1 MKNKKGFTLVEL
13 LAVIVIL
20 GVLLMIAVPAVQNVI
35 KKTKNNATQKQ
46 AELFIDAAKKMAII
60 DEPTNDKVIYK
71 LSDLDSSVDT
81 NRFTGM
87 VVALKENGSYKYYIY
102 LNDSVNKKTIGNNN
116 DNNNNNNDND
126 NNNDSI
132 FQFASEDEIN
142 ENVTDGGK
150 IFKEDSTPII
160 KVNNN
165 TYSYSNTN
173 NTLDTYHS
181 YSVKENVIVTVG
193 DNTYTGIVIKSGTT
207 IRVLLTQQK
216 TIMSYTSIK
225 SKLTTK
231 TTIPTLED
239 IKILSG
245 NSNISNNFCDGKY
258 TTQADC
264 SSGFKSG
271 YNAGVAIW
279 LSCGNSDS
287 CPCKENGDIT
297 SGTAYCPRLA
307 VNGSIH
313 TRGLASSGIYF
324 MPVIEAGPSQV
335 KSSS

>member
-60 DEPTNDKVIYK
+60 DEATNDKVIYK

-87 VVALKENGSYKYYIY
+87 VVASKENGSYKYYIY

-116 DNNNNNNDND
+116 D
-126 NNNDSI
+126 SI

-150 IFKEDSTPII
+150 IFEEKSTSII

-165 TYSYSNTN
+165 TYSYTNTN
-173 NTLDTYHS
+173 NTLITYHS

-193 DNTYTGIVIKSGTT
+193 DNTYTGIVVKSGNT

-279 LSCGNSDS
+279 LSCGNNDS
-287 CPCKENGDIT
+287 CPCKENGAT
-297 SGTAYCPRLA
+297 TQGTAYCPRLA

-324 MPVIEAGPSQV
+324 MPVIEADPSQV

>member
-60 DEPTNDKVIYK
+60 DEATSDMVIYK
-71 LSDLDSSVDT
+71 LRDLDSDVDT

-116 DNNNNNNDND
+116 ND
-126 NNNDSI
+126 I
-132 FQFASEDEIN
+132 FEFASEDKIN
-142 ENVTDGGK
+142 EKVTDGVK
-150 IFKEDSTPII
+150 EFKEGSTQII

-173 NTLDTYHS
+173 NTLNPYHS
-181 YSVKENVIVTVG
+181 YSVKENVTVTVG
-193 DNTYTGIVIKSGTT
+193 NNSYTGIVIKSGTT

-216 TIMSYTSIK
+216 AIMSYTSIK
-225 SKLTTK
+225 NNLITGK
-231 TTIPTLED
+231 TIPTLED

-245 NSNISNNFCDGKY
+245 NNTISNNFCDGKY
-258 TTQADC
+258 TAQADC
-264 SSGFKSG
+264 SSGFRSDYK
-271 YNAGVAIW
+271 ADVAIW

-297 SGTAYCPRLA
+297 PGTNYCPRLA

-324 MPVIEAGPSQV
+324 MPVIEAEPSQV
-335 KSSS
+335 KLSS

>member
-35 KKTKNNATQKQ
+35 KKAKNNATQKQ

-60 DEPTNDKVIYK
+60 DEATSDMVIYK
-71 LSDLDSSVDT
+71 LSDLDSDVDK

-116 DNNNNNNDND
+116 NNV
-126 NNNDSI
+126 
-132 FQFASEDEIN
+132 FEFASEDKIN
-142 ENVTDGGK
+142 EKVTDGVK
-150 IFKEDSTPII
+150 EFKEGSTQII

-173 NTLDTYHS
+173 NTLNPYHS
-181 YSVKENVIVTVG
+181 YSVKENVTVTVG
-193 DNTYTGIVIKSGTT
+193 NNSYTGIVIKSGTT

-216 TIMSYTSIK
+216 AIMSYTSIK
-225 SKLTTK
+225 NNLITG

-245 NSNISNNFCDGKY
+245 NNTISNNFCDGKY
-258 TTQADC
+258 TAQADC

-297 SGTAYCPRLA
+297 SGTNYCPRLA

-324 MPVIEAGPSQV
+324 MPVIEAEPSQV
-335 KSSS
+335 KLSS

>member
-13 LAVIVIL
+13 LAVIIIL

-60 DEPTNDKVIYK
+60 DEATSDMVIYK
-71 LSDLDSSVDT
+71 LSDLDSDVDK

-116 DNNNNNNDND
+116 ND
-126 NNNDSI
+126 I
-132 FQFASEDEIN
+132 FEFASEDKIN
-142 ENVTDGGK
+142 EKVTDGGK
-150 IFKEDSTPII
+150 IFEEKSTPII

-165 TYSYSNTN
+165 TYSYSNN
-173 NTLDTYHS
+173 SNTLNTY
-181 YSVKENVIVTVG
+181 YSVKENVTVTVG
-193 DNTYTGIVIKSGTT
+193 DNTYTGIVIKSRGT
-207 IRVLLTQQK
+207 IRVFLTQQK

-225 SKLTTK
+225 KNKSIVG

-245 NSNISNNFCDGKY
+245 NNTISNNFCDGKY
-258 TTQADC
+258 TAQADC

-297 SGTAYCPRLA
+297 SGTTYCPRLA

-324 MPVIEAGPSQV
+324 MPVIEVKPSQV

>member
-35 KKTKNNATQKQ
+35 KKAKNNATQKQ

-60 DEPTNDKVIYK
+60 DEATSDMVIYK
-71 LSDLDSSVDT
+71 LSDLDSNVDK

-116 DNNNNNNDND
+116 NG
-126 NNNDSI
+126 I
-132 FQFASEDEIN
+132 FEFASEDKIN
-142 ENVTDGGK
+142 EKVTDGVK
-150 IFKEDSTPII
+150 EFKEGSTPII
-160 KVNNN
+160 QVKDKK
-165 TYSYSNTN
+165 YSYSNTN
-173 NTLDTYHS
+173 NTLNPYHS
-181 YSVKENVIVTVG
+181 YSVKENVTVTVG

-216 TIMSYTSIK
+216 AIMSYTSIK
-225 SKLTTK
+225 NNLITGK
-231 TTIPTLED
+231 TIPTLED

-245 NSNISNNFCDGKY
+245 NNTISNNFCDGKY
-258 TTQADC
+258 TAQADC

-297 SGTAYCPRLA
+297 SGTTYCPRLA
-307 VNGSIH
+307 INGSIH

-324 MPVIEAGPSQV
+324 MPVIEAEPSQV

>member
-35 KKTKNNATQKQ
+35 KKAKNNATQKQ

-60 DEPTNDKVIYK
+60 DEATSDMVIYK
-71 LSDLDSSVDT
+71 LSDLDSDVDK

-116 DNNNNNNDND
+116 G
-126 NNNDSI
+126 I
-132 FQFASEDEIN
+132 FEFASEDKIN
-142 ENVTDGGK
+142 EKVTDGVK
-150 IFKEDSTPII
+150 EFKEGSTPII
-160 KVNNN
+160 QVKDKK
-165 TYSYSNTN
+165 YSYSNTN
-173 NTLDTYHS
+173 NTLNPYHS
-181 YSVKENVIVTVG
+181 YSVKENVTVTVG
-193 DNTYTGIVIKSGTT
+193 NNSYTGIVIKSRGT

-216 TIMSYTSIK
+216 AIMSYTSIK
-225 SKLTTK
+225 NNLITG

-245 NSNISNNFCDGKY
+245 NNTISNNFCDGKY
-258 TTQADC
+258 TAQADC

-297 SGTAYCPRLA
+297 PGTTYCPRLA

-324 MPVIEAGPSQV
+324 MPVIEAEPSQV
-335 KSSS
+335 KLPS

>member
-60 DEPTNDKVIYK
+60 DEATNDKVIYK

-102 LNDSVNKKTIGNNN
+102 LNDSVNKKTIGNNDNDILGNN
-116 DNNNNNNDND
+116 DNN
-126 NNNDSI
+126 I
-132 FQFASEDEIN
+132 FKFASEDNIN

-150 IFKEDSTPII
+150 DFKKDSTQII
-160 KVNNN
+160 QVKDKK
-165 TYSYSNTN
+165 YSYSNTN
-173 NTLDTYHS
+173 NTLNTY
-181 YSVKENVIVTVG
+181 YSVKENVTVTI
-193 DNTYTGIVIKSGTT
+193 DKNTCTGIVIKSRDT

-225 SKLTTK
+225 KNLITG

-297 SGTAYCPRLA
+297 SGTTYCPRLA

-324 MPVIEAGPSQV
+324 MPVIEADPSQV

>member
-1 MKNKKGFTLVEL
+1 MN
-13 LAVIVIL
+13 
-20 GVLLMIAVPAVQNVI
+20 
-35 KKTKNNATQKQ
+35 
-46 AELFIDAAKKMAII
+46 
-60 DEPTNDKVIYK
+60 
-71 LSDLDSSVDT
+71 
-81 NRFTGM
+81 
-87 VVALKENGSYKYYIY
+87 
-102 LNDSVNKKTIGNNN
+102 
-116 DNNNNNNDND
+116 
-126 NNNDSI
+126 
-132 FQFASEDEIN
+132 
-142 ENVTDGGK
+142 
-150 IFKEDSTPII
+150 
-160 KVNNN
+160 
-165 TYSYSNTN
+165 SYSNN
-173 NTLDTYHS
+173 SNTLNTY
-181 YSVKENVIVTVG
+181 YSVKKNVTVTVG
-193 DNTYTGIVIKSGTT
+193 DNTYTGIVIKSRDT

-225 SKLTTK
+225 KNLITG

-245 NSNISNNFCDGKY
+245 NNTISNNFCDGKY
-258 TTQADC
+258 TAQADC

-297 SGTAYCPRLA
+297 SGTTYCPRLA

-324 MPVIEAGPSQV
+324 MPVIEAEPSQV

>member
-35 KKTKNNATQKQ
+35 KKAKNNATQKQ

-60 DEPTNDKVIYK
+60 DEATSDMVIYK
-71 LSDLDSSVDT
+71 LSDLDSDVDK

-102 LNDSVNKKTIGNNN
+102 LNDSVNKKTIC
-116 DNNNNNNDND
+116 NNNNNN
-126 NNNDSI
+126 I
-132 FQFASEDEIN
+132 FEFASEDKIN
-142 ENVTDGGK
+142 EKVTDGGK
-150 IFKEDSTPII
+150 EFKEGSTQII

-165 TYSYSNTN
+165 TYSYSNN
-173 NTLDTYHS
+173 SNTLNPYHS
-181 YSVKENVIVTVG
+181 YSVKENVTVTVG
-193 DNTYTGIVIKSGTT
+193 NNSYTGIVIKSGTT

-216 TIMSYTSIK
+216 AIMSYTSIK
-225 SKLTTK
+225 NNLITG

-245 NSNISNNFCDGKY
+245 NNTISNNFCDGKY
-258 TTQADC
+258 TAQADC

-297 SGTAYCPRLA
+297 SGTNYCPRLA

-324 MPVIEAGPSQV
+324 MPVIEAEPSQV
-335 KSSS
+335 KLSS

>member
-60 DEPTNDKVIYK
+60 DEATSDMVIYK
-71 LSDLDSSVDT
+71 LIDLDSDVDT

-102 LNDSVNKKTIGNNN
+102 LNDSVNKKTISNN
-116 DNNNNNNDND
+116 DNNND
-126 NNNDSI
+126 I
-132 FQFASEDEIN
+132 FEFASEDKIN
-142 ENVTDGGK
+142 EKVTDGVK
-150 IFKEDSTPII
+150 EFKEGSTPII
-160 KVNNN
+160 QVKDKK
-165 TYSYSNTN
+165 YSYSNTN
-173 NTLDTYHS
+173 NTLNPYHS
-181 YSVKENVIVTVG
+181 YSVKENVTVTVG
-193 DNTYTGIVIKSGTT
+193 NNSYTGIVIKSGTT

-225 SKLTTK
+225 NNLITG

-245 NSNISNNFCDGKY
+245 NNTISNNFCDGKY
-258 TTQADC
+258 TAQADC

-297 SGTAYCPRLA
+297 SGATYCPRLA

-324 MPVIEAGPSQV
+324 MPVIEAEPSQV
-335 KSSS
+335 KLSS

>member
-35 KKTKNNATQKQ
+35 KKAKNNATQKQ

-60 DEPTNDKVIYK
+60 DEATSDMVIYK
-71 LSDLDSSVDT
+71 LSDLDSSVDK

-116 DNNNNNNDND
+116 ND
-126 NNNDSI
+126 I
-132 FQFASEDEIN
+132 FEFASEDKIN
-142 ENVTDGGK
+142 EKVTDGGNV
-150 IFKEDSTPII
+150 FSEQTQII
-160 KVNNN
+160 NVNNN

-173 NTLDTYHS
+173 NTLKPYHS
-181 YSVKENVIVTVG
+181 YSVKENVTVTVG
-193 DNTYTGIVIKSGTT
+193 NNSYTGIVIKSGTT
-207 IRVLLTQQK
+207 IRVLLTQQR

-225 SKLTTK
+225 NNLTTK

-245 NSNISNNFCDGKY
+245 NNTISNNFCNGKY
-258 TTQADC
+258 TAQADC

-297 SGTAYCPRLA
+297 SGTPYCPRLA
-307 VNGSIH
+307 TNGSIH

-324 MPVIEAGPSQV
+324 MPVIEAEPSQV
-335 KSSS
+335 KSLS

>member
-60 DEPTNDKVIYK
+60 DEATSDMVIYK
-71 LSDLDSSVDT
+71 LSDLDSSVDK

-116 DNNNNNNDND
+116 NND
-126 NNNDSI
+126 I
-132 FQFASEDEIN
+132 FEFASEDKIN
-142 ENVTDGGK
+142 EKVTDGVK
-150 IFKEDSTPII
+150 KFKEGSTQII

-165 TYSYSNTN
+165 TYSYSNN
-173 NTLDTYHS
+173 SNTLNTY
-181 YSVKENVIVTVG
+181 YSVKENVTVTVG
-193 DNTYTGIVIKSGTT
+193 DNTYTGIVIKSGNT

-225 SKLTTK
+225 KNKSIVG

-245 NSNISNNFCDGKY
+245 NSTISNNFCDGKY
-258 TTQADC
+258 TAQADC

-297 SGTAYCPRLA
+297 SGTTYCPRLA

-324 MPVIEAGPSQV
+324 MPVIEAEPSQV

>member
-1 MKNKKGFTLVEL
+1 MKNKKEFTLVEL
-13 LAVIVIL
+13 LAVIIIL

-60 DEPTNDKVIYK
+60 DEATSDMVIYK
-71 LSDLDSSVDT
+71 LSDLDSDVDK

-116 DNNNNNNDND
+116 NNND
-126 NNNDSI
+126 I
-132 FQFASEDEIN
+132 FEFASEDNIN
-142 ENVTDGGK
+142 ENVTDGVK
-150 IFKEDSTPII
+150 KFKEGSTQII

-165 TYSYSNTN
+165 TYSYSNN
-173 NTLDTYHS
+173 SNTLNTY
-181 YSVKENVIVTVG
+181 YSVKENVTVTVG
-193 DNTYTGIVIKSGTT
+193 DNTYTGIVIKSRGT

-225 SKLTTK
+225 KNLITG

-245 NSNISNNFCDGKY
+245 NNTISNNFCDGKY
-258 TTQADC
+258 TAQADC

-297 SGTAYCPRLA
+297 SGTTYCPRLA

-324 MPVIEAGPSQV
+324 MPVIEVKPSQV

>member
-87 VVALKENGSYKYYIY
+87 VVASKENGSYKYYIY

-116 DNNNNNNDND
+116 D
-126 NNNDSI
+126 SI

-150 IFKEDSTPII
+150 IFEEKSTPII

-258 TTQADC
+258 TAQADC

-279 LSCGNSDS
+279 LSCGNNDS
-287 CPCKENGDIT
+287 CPCKENGAT
-297 SGTAYCPRLA
+297 TQGTAYCPRLA

-324 MPVIEAGPSQV
+324 MPVIEADPSQV

>member
-1 MKNKKGFTLVEL
+1 MKNKRGFTLVEL

-71 LSDLDSSVDT
+71 LSDLDSDVDT

-87 VVALKENGSYKYYIY
+87 VVASKENGSYKYYIY
-102 LNDSVNKKTIGNNN
+102 LNDSVNKKTIGNNDN
-116 DNNNNNNDND
+116 DILGNNDND
-126 NNNDSI
+126 I
-132 FQFASEDEIN
+132 FKFASEDKIN

-150 IFKEDSTPII
+150 IFKEELAPII

-165 TYSYSNTN
+165 TYSYSDTN
-173 NTLDTYHS
+173 NTLNTYHP
-181 YSVKENVIVTVG
+181 YSVKETVTVTVG
-193 DNTYTGIVIKSGTT
+193 DNTYTGIVIKSRAT

-225 SKLTTK
+225 SKLIEK

-245 NSNISNNFCDGKY
+245 NNNISNNFCDGKY
-258 TTQADC
+258 TAQADC
-264 SSGFKSG
+264 STSGFKSG

-279 LSCGNSDS
+279 LSCGNSHS
-287 CPCKENGDIT
+287 CPCKENGIT
-297 SGTAYCPRLA
+297 TQGTAYCPRLA

-324 MPVIEAGPSQV
+324 MPVIEAEPSQV

>member
-60 DEPTNDKVIYK
+60 DEATSDMVIYK
-71 LSDLDSSVDT
+71 LSDLDSDVDK

-116 DNNNNNNDND
+116 NNNND
-126 NNNDSI
+126 I
-132 FQFASEDEIN
+132 FEFASEDNIN
-142 ENVTDGGK
+142 ENVTDGVK
-150 IFKEDSTPII
+150 KFKEGSTPII
-160 KVNNN
+160 QVKDKK
-165 TYSYSNTN
+165 YSYSNN
-173 NTLDTYHS
+173 SNTLNTY
-181 YSVKENVIVTVG
+181 YSVKENVTVTVG
-193 DNTYTGIVIKSGTT
+193 DNTYTGIVIKSRGT

-225 SKLTTK
+225 KNLITG

-245 NSNISNNFCDGKY
+245 NNTISNNFCDGKY
-258 TTQADC
+258 TAQADC

-297 SGTAYCPRLA
+297 SGTTYCPRLA

-324 MPVIEAGPSQV
+324 MPVIEVKPSQV

>member
-60 DEPTNDKVIYK
+60 DEATSDMVIYK
-71 LSDLDSSVDT
+71 LSDLDSSVDK

-116 DNNNNNNDND
+116 NNNNNNNND
-126 NNNDSI
+126 I
-132 FQFASEDEIN
+132 FEFASEDKIN
-142 ENVTDGGK
+142 EKVTDGVK
-150 IFKEDSTPII
+150 KFKEGSTQII

-165 TYSYSNTN
+165 TYSYSNN
-173 NTLDTYHS
+173 SNTLNTY
-181 YSVKENVIVTVG
+181 YSVKENVTVTVG
-193 DNTYTGIVIKSGTT
+193 NNSYTGIVIKSRDT
-207 IRVLLTQQK
+207 IRVLLTQQR

-225 SKLTTK
+225 NNLITGK
-231 TTIPTLED
+231 TIPTLED

-245 NSNISNNFCDGKY
+245 NNTISNNFCNGKY
-258 TTQADC
+258 TAQADC

-297 SGTAYCPRLA
+297 SGTTYCPRLA

-324 MPVIEAGPSQV
+324 MPVIEAEPSQV

>member
-60 DEPTNDKVIYK
+60 DEATSDMVIYK
-71 LSDLDSSVDT
+71 LSDLDSDVDK

-116 DNNNNNNDND
+116 NNND
-126 NNNDSI
+126 I
-132 FQFASEDEIN
+132 FEFASEDNIN
-142 ENVTDGGK
+142 ENVTDGVK
-150 IFKEDSTPII
+150 KFKEGSTQII

-165 TYSYSNTN
+165 TYSYSNN
-173 NTLDTYHS
+173 SNTLNTY
-181 YSVKENVIVTVG
+181 YSVKENVTVTVG
-193 DNTYTGIVIKSGTT
+193 DNTYTGIVIKSRGT

-225 SKLTTK
+225 KNLITG

-245 NSNISNNFCDGKY
+245 NNTISNNFCDGKY
-258 TTQADC
+258 TAQADC

-297 SGTAYCPRLA
+297 SGATYCPRLA

-324 MPVIEAGPSQV
+324 MPVIEVKPSQV

>member
-60 DEPTNDKVIYK
+60 DEATSDMLIYK
-71 LSDLDSSVDT
+71 LSDLDSDVDK

-116 DNNNNNNDND
+116 G
-126 NNNDSI
+126 I
-132 FQFASEDEIN
+132 FEFASEDKIN
-142 ENVTDGGK
+142 EKVTDGVK
-150 IFKEDSTPII
+150 IFEEKSTPII

-165 TYSYSNTN
+165 TYSYSNN
-173 NTLDTYHS
+173 SNTLNTY
-181 YSVKENVIVTVG
+181 YSVKENVTVTV
-193 DNTYTGIVIKSGTT
+193 DKNTYTGIVIKSGTT

-225 SKLTTK
+225 KNKSIVGA
-231 TTIPTLED
+231 TIPTLED

-245 NSNISNNFCDGKY
+245 NNTISNNFCDGKY
-258 TTQADC
+258 TAQADC

-297 SGTAYCPRLA
+297 SGTTYCPRLA
-307 VNGSIH
+307 TNGSIH

-324 MPVIEAGPSQV
+324 MPVIESEPSQV

>member
-60 DEPTNDKVIYK
+60 DEATSDMVIYK
-71 LSDLDSSVDT
+71 LSDLDSDVDK

-116 DNNNNNNDND
+116 NNND
-126 NNNDSI
+126 I
-132 FQFASEDEIN
+132 FEFASEDNIN
-142 ENVTDGGK
+142 ENVTDGVK
-150 IFKEDSTPII
+150 KFKEGWNQII
-160 KVNNN
+160 NVNNN
-165 TYSYSNTN
+165 TYSYSNN
-173 NTLDTYHS
+173 SNTLNTY
-181 YSVKENVIVTVG
+181 YSVKENVTVTV
-193 DNTYTGIVIKSGTT
+193 DNNTYTGIVIKSRDT

-225 SKLTTK
+225 KNLITG

-245 NSNISNNFCDGKY
+245 NNTISNNFCDGKY
-258 TTQADC
+258 TAQADC

-297 SGTAYCPRLA
+297 SGTTYCPRLA

-313 TRGLASSGIYF
+313 TTGLASSGIYF
-324 MPVIEAGPSQV
+324 MPVIEVKPSQV

>member
-60 DEPTNDKVIYK
+60 DEATSDMVIYK
-71 LSDLDSSVDT
+71 LSDLDSDVDK

-116 DNNNNNNDND
+116 G
-126 NNNDSI
+126 I
-132 FQFASEDEIN
+132 FEFASEDKIN
-142 ENVTDGGK
+142 EKVTDGVK
-150 IFKEDSTPII
+150 EFKEGSTQII

-173 NTLDTYHS
+173 NTLNPYHS
-181 YSVKENVIVTVG
+181 YSVKENVTVTVG
-193 DNTYTGIVIKSGTT
+193 NNSYTGIVIKSRGT

-225 SKLTTK
+225 NNLITG

-245 NSNISNNFCDGKY
+245 NNTISNNFCDGKY
-258 TTQADC
+258 TAQADC

-297 SGTAYCPRLA
+297 PGTTYCPRLA

-324 MPVIEAGPSQV
+324 MPVIEAEPSQV
-335 KSSS
+335 KLSS

>member
-35 KKTKNNATQKQ
+35 KKAKNNATQKQ
-46 AELFIDAAKKMAII
+46 AELFIDAAKKMTII
-60 DEPTNDKVIYK
+60 DEATSDMVIYK
-71 LSDLDSSVDT
+71 LRDLDSDVDK

-116 DNNNNNNDND
+116 N
-126 NNNDSI
+126 I
-132 FQFASEDEIN
+132 FEFASEDKIN
-142 ENVTDGGK
+142 EKVTDGVK
-150 IFKEDSTPII
+150 EFKEGSTPII
-160 KVNNN
+160 QVKDKK
-165 TYSYSNTN
+165 YSYSNTN
-173 NTLDTYHS
+173 NTLNPYHS
-181 YSVKENVIVTVG
+181 YSVKENVTVTVG

-216 TIMSYTSIK
+216 AIMSYTSIK
-225 SKLTTK
+225 NNLITG

-245 NSNISNNFCDGKY
+245 NNTISNNFCDGKY
-258 TTQADC
+258 TAQADC
-264 SSGFKSG
+264 SSGFRSG

-297 SGTAYCPRLA
+297 PGTTYCPRLA

-324 MPVIEAGPSQV
+324 MPVIEAEPSQV

>member
-1 MKNKKGFTLVEL
+1 
-13 LAVIVIL
+13 
-20 GVLLMIAVPAVQNVI
+20 MIAVPAVQNVI

-60 DEPTNDKVIYK
+60 DEATSDMVIYK
-71 LSDLDSSVDT
+71 LSDLDSDVDK

-116 DNNNNNNDND
+116 NND
-126 NNNDSI
+126 I
-132 FQFASEDEIN
+132 FEFASEDNIN
-142 ENVTDGGK
+142 ENVTDGVK
-150 IFKEDSTPII
+150 KFKEGSTQII

-165 TYSYSNTN
+165 TYSYSNN
-173 NTLDTYHS
+173 SNTLNTY
-181 YSVKENVIVTVG
+181 YSVKENVTVTVG
-193 DNTYTGIVIKSGTT
+193 DNTYTGIVIKSRGT

-225 SKLTTK
+225 KNLITG

-245 NSNISNNFCDGKY
+245 NNTISNNFCDGKY
-258 TTQADC
+258 TAQADC

-297 SGTAYCPRLA
+297 SGATYCPRLA

-324 MPVIEAGPSQV
+324 MPVIEVKPSQV

>member
-35 KKTKNNATQKQ
+35 KKAKNNATQKQ

-60 DEPTNDKVIYK
+60 DEATSDMVIYK
-71 LSDLDSSVDT
+71 LRDLDSDVDT

-116 DNNNNNNDND
+116 ND
-126 NNNDSI
+126 I
-132 FQFASEDEIN
+132 FEFASEDKIN
-142 ENVTDGGK
+142 EKVTDGVK
-150 IFKEDSTPII
+150 EFKEGSTPII
-160 KVNNN
+160 QVKDKK
-165 TYSYSNTN
+165 YSYSNTN
-173 NTLDTYHS
+173 KTLNPYHS
-181 YSVKENVIVTVG
+181 YSVKENVTVTVG
-193 DNTYTGIVIKSGTT
+193 NNSYTGIVIKSRGT

-216 TIMSYTSIK
+216 AIMSYTSIK
-225 SKLTTK
+225 NNLITGK
-231 TTIPTLED
+231 TIPTLED

-245 NSNISNNFCDGKY
+245 NNTISNNFCDGKY
-258 TTQADC
+258 TAQADC

-297 SGTAYCPRLA
+297 SGTTYCPRLA
-307 VNGSIH
+307 INGSIH

-324 MPVIEAGPSQV
+324 MPVIEAEPSQV

>member
-60 DEPTNDKVIYK
+60 DEATSDMVIYK
-71 LSDLDSSVDT
+71 LSDLDSDVDK

-102 LNDSVNKKTIGNNN
+102 LNDSVNKKTIC
-116 DNNNNNNDND
+116 NNNNNN
-126 NNNDSI
+126 I
-132 FQFASEDEIN
+132 FEFASEDKIN
-142 ENVTDGGK
+142 EKVTDGGK
-150 IFKEDSTPII
+150 EFKEGSTQII

-165 TYSYSNTN
+165 TYSYSNN
-173 NTLDTYHS
+173 SNTLNPYHS
-181 YSVKENVIVTVG
+181 YSVKENVTVTVG
-193 DNTYTGIVIKSGTT
+193 NNSYTGIVIKSGTT

-216 TIMSYTSIK
+216 AIMSYTSIK
-225 SKLTTK
+225 NNLITG

-245 NSNISNNFCDGKY
+245 NNTISNNFCDGKY
-258 TTQADC
+258 TAQADC

-297 SGTAYCPRLA
+297 SGTNYCPRLA

-324 MPVIEAGPSQV
+324 MPVIEAEPSQV
-335 KSSS
+335 KLSS

>member
-60 DEPTNDKVIYK
+60 NEATSDMVIYK
-71 LSDLDSSVDT
+71 LSDLDSSVDK

-116 DNNNNNNDND
+116 NNNNNND
-126 NNNDSI
+126 I
-132 FQFASEDEIN
+132 FEFASEDKIN
-142 ENVTDGGK
+142 EKVTDGVK
-150 IFKEDSTPII
+150 KFKEGSTQII

-165 TYSYSNTN
+165 TYSYSNN
-173 NTLDTYHS
+173 SNTLNTY
-181 YSVKENVIVTVG
+181 YSVKENVTVTVG
-193 DNTYTGIVIKSGTT
+193 DNTYTGIVIKSRGT

-225 SKLTTK
+225 KNLITG

-245 NSNISNNFCDGKY
+245 NNTISNNFCDGKY
-258 TTQADC
+258 TAQADC

-297 SGTAYCPRLA
+297 SGTTYCPRLA

-324 MPVIEAGPSQV
+324 MPVIEVKPSQV

>member
-35 KKTKNNATQKQ
+35 KKAKNNATQKQ

-60 DEPTNDKVIYK
+60 DEATSDMVIYK
-71 LSDLDSSVDT
+71 LIDLDSDVDT

-102 LNDSVNKKTIGNNN
+102 LNDSVNKKTISNN
-116 DNNNNNNDND
+116 DNNND
-126 NNNDSI
+126 I
-132 FQFASEDEIN
+132 FEFASEDKIN
-142 ENVTDGGK
+142 EKVTDGVK
-150 IFKEDSTPII
+150 EFKEGSTPII
-160 KVNNN
+160 QVKDKK
-165 TYSYSNTN
+165 YSYSNTN
-173 NTLDTYHS
+173 NTLNPYHS
-181 YSVKENVIVTVG
+181 YSVKENVTVTVG
-193 DNTYTGIVIKSGTT
+193 NNSYTGIVIKSRGT

-225 SKLTTK
+225 NNLITG

-245 NSNISNNFCDGKY
+245 NNTISNNFCDGKY
-258 TTQADC
+258 TAQADC

-297 SGTAYCPRLA
+297 SGTTYCPRLA

-324 MPVIEAGPSQV
+324 MPVIEAEPSQV

>member
-60 DEPTNDKVIYK
+60 DEATNDKVIYK

-116 DNNNNNNDND
+116 D
-126 NNNDSI
+126 SI
-132 FQFASEDEIN
+132 FQFASEDNIN

-150 IFKEDSTPII
+150 DFKKDSTQII
-160 KVNNN
+160 QVKDKK
-165 TYSYSNTN
+165 YSYSSSN
-173 NTLDTYHS
+173 NTLNTY
-181 YSVKENVIVTVG
+181 YSVKENVTVTV
-193 DNTYTGIVIKSGTT
+193 DKNTYTGIVIKSRDT

-258 TTQADC
+258 TAQADC

-324 MPVIEAGPSQV
+324 MPVIEADPSQV

>member
-60 DEPTNDKVIYK
+60 DEATSDMVIYK
-71 LSDLDSSVDT
+71 LRDLDSSVDT

-116 DNNNNNNDND
+116 NG
-126 NNNDSI
+126 I
-132 FQFASEDEIN
+132 FEFASEDKIN
-142 ENVTDGGK
+142 EKVTDGGNV
-150 IFKEDSTPII
+150 FSEQTQII
-160 KVNNN
+160 NVNNN
-165 TYSYSNTN
+165 TYSYSNN
-173 NTLDTYHS
+173 SNTLNTY
-181 YSVKENVIVTVG
+181 YSVKENVTVTVG
-193 DNTYTGIVIKSGTT
+193 NNSYTGIVIKSRDT

-216 TIMSYTSIK
+216 TIMSYTSIEKNK
-225 SKLTTK
+225 SIVG

-245 NSNISNNFCDGKY
+245 NSTISNNFCDGKY
-258 TTQADC
+258 TAQADC

-297 SGTAYCPRLA
+297 SGTTYCPRLA

-324 MPVIEAGPSQV
+324 MPVIEAEPSQV

>member
-60 DEPTNDKVIYK
+60 DEATNDKVIYK

-116 DNNNNNNDND
+116 D
-126 NNNDSI
+126 I
-132 FQFASEDEIN
+132 FKFASEDEIN

-150 IFKEDSTPII
+150 IFEEKSTPII

-165 TYSYSNTN
+165 TYSYTNTN
-173 NTLDTYHS
+173 NTLNTY
-181 YSVKENVIVTVG
+181 YSVKENVTVTV
-193 DNTYTGIVIKSGTT
+193 DKNTYTGIVIKSRDT

-216 TIMSYTSIK
+216 TIMSYTSIQSNK
-225 SKLTTK
+225 SIVG

-245 NSNISNNFCDGKY
+245 NSNISNNFCNGKY
-258 TTQADC
+258 TAQADC

-324 MPVIEAGPSQV
+324 MPVIEADPSQV

>member
-60 DEPTNDKVIYK
+60 DEATSDMLIYK
-71 LSDLDSSVDT
+71 LSDLDSDVDK

-116 DNNNNNNDND
+116 NNG
-126 NNNDSI
+126 I
-132 FQFASEDEIN
+132 FEFASEDKIN
-142 ENVTDGGK
+142 EKVTDGGK
-150 IFKEDSTPII
+150 IFEEKSTQII

-165 TYSYSNTN
+165 TYSYSNN
-173 NTLDTYHS
+173 SNTLNTY
-181 YSVKENVIVTVG
+181 YSVKENVTVTVG
-193 DNTYTGIVIKSGTT
+193 DNTYTGIVIKSRDT

-225 SKLTTK
+225 KNKSIVGA
-231 TTIPTLED
+231 TIPTLED

-245 NSNISNNFCDGKY
+245 NNTISNNFCDGKY
-258 TTQADC
+258 TAQADC

-297 SGTAYCPRLA
+297 SGTTYCPRLA

-324 MPVIEAGPSQV
+324 MPVIEVKPSQV

>member
-60 DEPTNDKVIYK
+60 DEATSDMLIYK
-71 LSDLDSSVDT
+71 LSDLDSDVDK

-116 DNNNNNNDND
+116 NNNG
-126 NNNDSI
+126 I
-132 FQFASEDEIN
+132 FEFASEDKIN
-142 ENVTDGGK
+142 EKVTDGGK
-150 IFKEDSTPII
+150 IFEEKSTQII

-165 TYSYSNTN
+165 TYSYSNN
-173 NTLDTYHS
+173 SNTLNTY
-181 YSVKENVIVTVG
+181 YSVKENVTVTVG
-193 DNTYTGIVIKSGTT
+193 DNTYTGIVIKSRDT

-225 SKLTTK
+225 KNKSIVGA
-231 TTIPTLED
+231 TIPTLED

-245 NSNISNNFCDGKY
+245 NNTISNNFCDGKY
-258 TTQADC
+258 TAQADC

-297 SGTAYCPRLA
+297 SGTTYCPRLA

-324 MPVIEAGPSQV
+324 MPVIEVKPSQV